1 MARYSAPA
9 DLKALLCERCERV
22 QKTRHTILFK
32 RGEAS
37 FGMFLVLA
45 GTVSLDF
52 GVDGSSPLNKAYGPG
67 ALVGLP
73 ATLTGR
79 SYSMTATVTD
89 GAELGFIS
97 SATLKALLRS
107 QPQACHELLT
117 MLTAKIAQTD
127 EITRA
132 AIGGTSN
139 PGPDLALA

>member
-9 DLKALLCERCERV
+9 DLKALLFERCEKV
-22 QKTRHTILFK
+22 EKDRHTVLFR
-32 RGEAS
+32 RGEVS
-37 FGMFLVLA
+37 FGMFLILR

-89 GAELGFIS
+89 DAELGFIS
-97 SATLKALLRS
+97 SAALKGLLRS
-107 QPQACHELLT
+107 QPQVCHELLT
-117 MLTAKIAQTD
+117 MLTAKIVQTD

-132 AIGGTSN
+132 ALGRKGN
-139 PGPDLALA
+139 PGPELALA